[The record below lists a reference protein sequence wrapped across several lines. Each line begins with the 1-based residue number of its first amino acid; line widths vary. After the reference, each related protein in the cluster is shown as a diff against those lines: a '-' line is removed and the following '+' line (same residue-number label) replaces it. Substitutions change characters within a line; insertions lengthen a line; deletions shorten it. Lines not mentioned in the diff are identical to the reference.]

1 MKNKPERHKES
12 NTFRTRKYV
21 DILNDIDVKVFRRVA
36 HKNELPDE
44 NARESNFYLS
54 LMKWN
59 LDNLTEG
66 FASFKRELPEVQTLE
81 LVLLH
86 EQKIVTLLKD
96 YLKKKDISFVEPILD
111 LTLSLAKDLSVDFY
125 KHFINKY
132 DYEKIVS
139 SDEESS
145 PSLFKLIIDLLT
157 IPDIQIV
164 ECTFKTLAYLFKS
177 LWVVLISNIKE
188 AIYSLLPLFSS
199 KNKYF
204 NEFAA
209 ETFSFVA
216 RKVKDVKGFLF
227 HIFNALEINPSS
239 TKGYGKLLFQVIAG
253 TTGRFH
259 SNAENFL
266 DHYIDALNAD
276 NERGQLVYNVIE
288 QVFIC
293 ITESIDASNSDVL
306 WKILSKN
313 MDKYST
319 EDTPANQKIIIKILK
334 LTCLLVNFKNGVMLR
349 DLINNNSKA
358 DNLKLKITNILSTF
372 EDNNDV
378 LTGAIDLAVLMLLAS
393 NIELTQQTSS
403 DLVSKLLMIQD
414 KNVSYYAIEK
424 LINHSSFETLIL
436 PRTLIRIQRQM
447 EDFDDNELRLFA
459 KIVTSRSPHCLKGSS
474 LNTWRKI
481 KINLPKRIL
490 TCLKDKLINWQDGN
504 NISESSLKIIIIL
517 PHLMANENIIETLKN
532 VTKSIYEKLNNQD
545 CCTLT
550 SAEIEN
556 NCYGFLLAIESLI
569 HILDAKNFHEF
580 IRDLNLLDF
589 FKKHLNVPFILDSM
603 DLILTYMSNSKIKS
617 EYINIQTFEVINE
630 FLEIKLTSP
639 YRKVRL
645 TVCHIYSL
653 FSTLDDLF
661 ADNNDDNNNVLKRLF
676 IAENIDVLVQ
686 TYRERLIHIQA
697 LAFETKLIKN
707 FNPKYLS
714 IPLRFL
720 LGNFY
725 VNFSLLWNPVSKIVS
740 SYADENFD
748 QFWTIFLEE
757 LKKEVDSN
765 HLTIDTISDGFFS
778 SFNCDVLTDFVE
790 KLTITD
796 KPDHQNYKVLLWTSM
811 HEFSE
816 YAEMKN
822 RDVTPIFIDY
832 VEDNFLKS
840 NIENAKSCSLIRK
853 EKFNETIDEDDD
865 DDDDD
870 DDVDDD
876 KEEEEEENK
885 EKITK
890 KNKTR
895 KFVKSSKLK
904 LLLAQL
910 QVLSKI
916 KNPRSL
922 YREQEINKIYLELL
936 ISKSGDLQKA
946 ALDCLV
952 TYKYTWLLPYKNN
965 LYGLID
971 EKNLRNELTRFQVTN
986 EENSLGTILPND
998 REYLMPIV
1006 MRIIY
1011 AKMISRGTGR
1021 SASGFGGP
1029 ERRKALLR
1037 FLMGCKEE
1045 EMMLFINM
1053 AFKIFE
1059 TYGISL
1065 SSNEEIP
1072 DLNKLTIELMANID
1086 LNNVIPPRRL
1096 TSAVNLLSIII
1107 KEFGA
1112 KMSNYLLPK
1121 LLAILISIMSQIKII
1136 LDKSDII
1143 LPGYIKIIKELKNN
1157 CINIIAKFFKQFNN
1171 YNWSNSELDALF
1183 NVGVFPYIEKLPN
1196 DGIYSPTSLLK
1207 LLSQWAHNARFFCL
1221 LVKHEDNNTDKY
1233 PLKYIIELLMKKKI
1247 ININNNKITRPINSQ
1262 VINEILKMIGEML
1275 KQQDYGV
1282 IADNE
1287 MEVDDIPEIIPL
1299 NPNNILSN
1307 SHDKIPSVDLNYGTK
1322 ILLPHIPDILKF
1334 MEEKF
1339 ERTKNGINT
1348 IESFILE
1355 RISEIPL
1362 DPEVSNNLVAL
1373 LLPTIIKRAS
1383 RGESEEI
1390 IDQSLTTILHLIKDV
1405 KEPQIH
1411 IRAILPLLSI
1421 ITSSVARKTLFKL
1434 LSSIAEKIPES
1445 SLLSRDIFQQNVNIL
1460 TELNAYDKRWVEQ
1473 ADIEK
1478 RLSAFE
1484 MINKIINSDNEKQ
1497 LALLTLEFGVSII
1510 HSCFYFLKNEKDQA
1524 LLDRSED
1531 CLKKI
1536 GPLFGHLYKDNK
1548 IDRSYLMNQTILVL
1562 IKNNITSK
1570 GKDNESLRFGSLTLL
1585 RSMSIECPDIHPV
1598 FRDLNL
1604 LTDKVDNEVDFFE
1617 NIKHLQFHRISRALD
1632 KFSLIA
1638 KTKMTKPNTKT
1649 IVEFIY
1655 PIASYYLCNPSF
1667 ESKNSIIDSSINA
1680 VGACCRLLSWNR
1692 YLIILEHHL
1701 NKLKS
1706 SNEFQR
1712 QLTRIVITIL
1722 DAFHYDLS
1730 KLDTVDDNICK
1741 YVPEFKKKSKI
1752 KIDDIADDD
1761 DGDVDVDDED
1771 KNINEDEKLH
1781 KDLEKISDAEEEII
1795 NDDNKIIN
1803 NDLVL
1808 SNSIAKQLISDIKN
1822 KLLPQLHNVIL
1833 SRTDHEKSHKVNRR
1847 STGSDKEEQELM
1859 RVPISLAMVKLLQKL
1874 PGNILDNKNYNHL
1887 PRIFMKL
1894 CTFLKSRLESVRRE
1908 TRKILEQIML
1918 SLGPDYLHH
1927 LLGVMNS
1934 ILTKGFEVH
1943 VLAYTMHAV
1952 LTCLKDKYKENHIN
1966 DNLISILDVCKVD
1979 IFGITG
1985 EEKDVIGVVK
1995 RTSEAKTTK
2004 SYDIYN
2010 ILGQYISAS
2019 CLIDLIKPLVVK
2031 LNTSRSSKIIN
2042 KVNECLRHALLGLAD
2057 NTFIQTDQ
2065 MLQFLNGIMSESI
2078 PNLFESKKINNDSK
2092 HDKLKKIE
2100 KPDSRL
2106 IQPAPKNRMG
2116 AKLMSGTS
2124 SNTND
2129 HIIQEFSLKLFHIL
2143 LKRDKI
2149 KTIKFKPYLEPFVEI
2164 LVNFLKSKHTKI
2176 SSLSLQCLSWILK
2189 FDLHKLTKHIKDIVG
2204 EIFDILDK
2212 YGTGGKGEIL
2222 ELTMAAFKTM
2232 AVIVRDVKYFNLSGD
2247 QIEKL
2252 LLSAKTDLDNEERQV
2267 IAFNLIRS
2275 MLNRK
2280 IIITKLF
2287 KTVMYKISE
2296 LSITSQSENIRLQ
2309 SRVAYYTYL
2318 NNYQHNAKKFEIF
2331 IVFYLQQLGYDTID
2345 GRKSALTMIQ
2355 SIVSGFTTEKLN
2367 DIIIG
2372 LIFVKV
2378 GARLVDDDEPSLRE
2392 MSADIIAALL
2402 SKIDDK
2408 NKDLLFEMVLAWF
2421 SDKNELRNCILAA
2434 QLCGIFVV
2442 IEGDKFEKRYNKC
2455 LPVILQQ
2462 FYNNDDDGP
2471 GKLVRAKPV
2480 KKKLEIQH
2488 TEDIDRLK
2496 DHHIIHMLILTC
2508 KISMKEECTKFLTD
2522 EKWNSYVKL
2531 LAEVIGD
2538 ELLRHQHNTVRYY
2551 AVQQMRYI
2559 LSSLDIENISNIINN
2574 KDNTNADDDD
2584 DDDGEFKWDV
2594 YKNPL
2599 KVFKKLTLDLIDQI
2613 HPDMIIQETADE
2625 VIKCVFIISKIIKST
2640 SWSSAEETNK
2650 IENNGL
2656 SLFWIL
2662 KRLRKAANFEVTQ
2675 NSKSIVVRKALFSWI
2690 KSIVIN
2696 IPLDPYLRPIL
2707 FPIMSPLVREI
2718 DTTDEKNAP
2727 LRQEAKVIAEKI
2739 KSRMEVRQ
2747 RNENTNGNIEDNN
2760 NDGDYARLL
2769 HKVQQKI
2776 MVKRGQR
2783 SIAKKQQYVTDPE
2796 IAAKRKIARQ
2806 AKKKESKKRKK
2817 TEMYGK
2823 SPRSKKRRM
2832 ED

>member
-1 MKNKPERHKES
+1 MKIKPVRHKES
-12 NTFRTRKYV
+12 NTFKTRKNV
-21 DILNDIDVKVFRRVA
+21 DKLNEIDVKVYRHVLN
-36 HKNELPDE
+36 KNEVPDE
-44 NARESNFYLS
+44 NSVESYFYVS
-54 LMKWN
+54 LKKWN
-59 LDNLTEG
+59 IDNLTEG
-66 FASFKRELPEVQTLE
+66 FLNFKRELPEVQTLE

-111 LTLSLAKDLSVDFY
+111 LTLALAKDLSGHFY

-157 IPDIQIV
+157 ITDIQIV
-164 ECTFKTLAYLFKS
+164 EYTFKTLGHLFKS
-177 LWVVLISNIKE
+177 LRGKLIEHIKE
-188 AIYSLLPLFSS
+188 IIYSLFPLFSS

-216 RKVKDVKGFLF
+216 RK
-227 HIFNALEINPSS
+227 
-239 TKGYGKLLFQVIAG
+239 
-253 TTGRFH
+253 
-259 SNAENFL
+259 
-266 DHYIDALNAD
+266 
-276 NERGQLVYNVIE
+276 
-288 QVFIC
+288 
-293 ITESIDASNSDVL
+293 
-306 WKILSKN
+306 
-313 MDKYST
+313 
-319 EDTPANQKIIIKILK
+319 
-334 LTCLLVNFKNGVMLR
+334 
-349 DLINNNSKA
+349 
-358 DNLKLKITNILSTF
+358 LKITNIISTF
-372 EDNNDV
+372 ENNNDV
-378 LTGAIDLAVLMLLAS
+378 LIGAVDLAVLMLLAS

-403 DLVSKLLMIQD
+403 DLIMELLLIKD
-414 KNVSYYAIEK
+414 KNISYYAAEK

-436 PRTLIRIQRQM
+436 PRALKRIQQNN

-459 KIVTSRSPHCLKGSS
+459 KIVTSRSPHCLQGSS

-481 KINLPKRIL
+481 IIDLPSKIL
-490 TCLKDKLINWQDGN
+490 TCLKDKLINWQNGN

-517 PHLMANENIIETLKN
+517 PHLMADGNIIEALKN
-532 VTKSIYEKLNNQD
+532 VVKSIYEKLNNQD
-545 CCTLT
+545 CCKLT

-569 HILDAKNFHEF
+569 HILDSKNFHEF
-580 IRDLNLLDF
+580 IRSLNLLEF
-589 FKKHLNVPFILDSM
+589 FKKYSSVPFILDSM
-603 DLILTYMSNSKIKS
+603 DLILTYMANSKIKS
-617 EYINIQTFEVINE
+617 EYINIQTFEMINE
-630 FLEIKLTSP
+630 FLEFKLTSA

-661 ADNNDDNNNVLKRLF
+661 VDNNDDNNNVLKRLF
-676 IAENIDVLVQ
+676 IAENIDGLVH
-686 TYRERLIHIQA
+686 TYRDRLIHIQA
-697 LAFETKLIKN
+697 LGFETKLIKN

-725 VNFSLLWNPVSKIVS
+725 INFALLWSPVSKIVS

-748 QFWTIFLEE
+748 KFWTIFLEE
-757 LKKEVDSN
+757 LKKKVDDNS
-765 HLTIDTISDGFFS
+765 HLIIDTISDDFLS
-778 SFNCDVLTDFVE
+778 SFNCNVLTEFVK
-790 KLTITD
+790 KLTIID
-796 KPDHQNYKVLLWTSM
+796 KPDHQNYQVLLWTSM
-811 HEFSE
+811 HEFFE

-832 VEDNFLKS
+832 VEDNFFKS

-853 EKFNETIDEDDD
+853 EKLNETIDQDDD
-865 DDDDD
+865 DDED
-870 DDVDDD
+870 
-876 KEEEEEENK
+876 
-885 EKITK
+885 
-890 KNKTR
+890 
-895 KFVKSSKLK
+895 F
-904 LLLAQL
+904 
-910 QVLSKI
+910 SKI
-916 KNPRSL
+916 KNPKSL
-922 YREQEINKIYLELL
+922 YREQEINEIYLKLL

-971 EKNLRNELTRFQVTN
+971 EKNLRNESTRFKVAN
-986 EENSLGTILPND
+986 EDNLLGTILPND

-1011 AKMISRGTGR
+1011 AKMITRGTGR
-1021 SASGFGGP
+1021 SASGCGGL

-1037 FLMGCKEE
+1037 FLMGVKEE

-1065 SSNEEIP
+1065 SSNEEIH

-1107 KEFGA
+1107 QDFGA

-1157 CINIIAKFFKQFNN
+1157 CINIIANFFKQFDN

-1183 NVGVFPYIEKLPN
+1183 NVGIFPYIEKLPN

-1207 LLSQWAHNARFFCL
+1207 LLSQWAHNSRFYCL

-1233 PLKYIIELLMKKKI
+1233 PLKYIIQLLMKKKI
-1247 ININNNKITRPINSQ
+1247 ININNNKITKPINSQ

-1275 KQQDYGV
+1275 KQQDYD
-1282 IADNE
+1282 ISADNQ
-1287 MEVDDIPEIIPL
+1287 MEIDDMHKIIPL
-1299 NPNNILSN
+1299 NPNNVLSN
-1307 SHDKIPSVDLNYGTK
+1307 SLDEIPSVDLNYGTK
-1322 ILLPHIPDILKF
+1322 ILLRHVPDILKF

-1339 ERTKNGINT
+1339 ERSKTGINK

-1390 IDQSLTTILHLIKDV
+1390 IDQSLTTISHLIKDV

-1411 IRAILPLLSI
+1411 LRVILPLLSI
-1421 ITSSVARKTLFKL
+1421 ITSSVARKTLLKL
-1434 LSSIAEKIPES
+1434 LSSIAEKIPEVS
-1445 SLLSRDIFQQNVNIL
+1445 SLSRDVFQQNVNIL
-1460 TELNAYDKRWVEQ
+1460 TELNAYNKRWIDQ

-1497 LALLTLEFGVSII
+1497 LELLTLEFGVGII

-1536 GPLFGHLYKDNK
+1536 GSLFSHLYKDNK
-1548 IDRSYLMNQTILVL
+1548 IDRSYLMNQTILIL

-1570 GKDNESLRFGSLTLL
+1570 GKENESLRFASLTLL

-1632 KFSLIA
+1632 KFCLIA

-1655 PIASYYLCNPSF
+1655 PIASYYLCNSSF
-1667 ESKNSIIDSSINA
+1667 LNKNSIIDSSINA
-1680 VGACCRLLSWNR
+1680 IGACCRLLSWNR
-1692 YLIILEHHL
+1692 YLIILEYYL
-1701 NKLKS
+1701 KKLKS
-1706 SNEFQR
+1706 PSEFRR
-1712 QLTRIVITIL
+1712 QLIRIITTIL

-1730 KLDTVDDNICK
+1730 KLDNIEDNICK
-1741 YVPEFKKKSKI
+1741 YVPEFDKKSKA
-1752 KIDDIADDD
+1752 KIDD
-1761 DGDVDVDDED
+1761 DVEAE
-1771 KNINEDEKLH
+1771 NINEDEKLH
-1781 KDLEKISDAEEEII
+1781 KDLQKISDDEEEKI
-1795 NDDNKIIN
+1795 NDDNKIM

-1808 SNSIAKQLISDIKN
+1808 SKSTAKQLISDIKN
-1822 KLLPQLHNVIL
+1822 KLLPHLHNLIL
-1833 SRTDHEKSHKVNRR
+1833 SRTDYEQSCTENQHDSMAKFER
-1847 STGSDKEEQELM
+1847 EQQELS
-1859 RVPISLAMVKLLQKL
+1859 RIPIALAMVKLLQKL

-1894 CTFLKSRLESVRRE
+1894 CTFLKSKLESVRRE
-1908 TRKILEQIML
+1908 TRIILEKIML
-1918 SLGPDYLHH
+1918 SIGPDYLHH

-1934 ILTKGFEVH
+1934 MLTRGFEVH
-1943 VLAYTMHAV
+1943 VLAYTIHAV
-1952 LTCLKDKYKENHIN
+1952 LTCLKGQYKENHIN

-1995 RTSEAKTTK
+1995 NTSEAKTTK
-2004 SYDIYN
+2004 SYDMYN
-2010 ILGQYISAS
+2010 ILGQYITDS
-2019 CLIDLIKPLVVK
+2019 CLIDLIKPLVDK

-2042 KVNECLRHALLGLAD
+2042 KVVECLRHALLGLAD
-2057 NTFIQTDQ
+2057 NTFIQTDK
-2065 MLQFLNGIMSESI
+2065 MIIFLMGIMSKSI
-2078 PNLFESKKINNDSK
+2078 PNLFESKKINNDNE
-2092 HDKLKKIE
+2092 HDKLSKKKNE
-2100 KPDSRL
+2100 KPDSLL
-2106 IQPAPKNRMG
+2106 ITPAPKNRMG
-2116 AKLMSGTS
+2116 VKLMSETT

-2149 KTIKFKPYLEPFVEI
+2149 KTNKFQPYLKPFVSE
-2164 LVNFLKSKHTKI
+2164 LVNFLKSKHTKL
-2176 SSLSLQCLSWILK
+2176 SSLSLQCLDWILK
-2189 FDLHKLTKHIKDIVG
+2189 FDFDESKSHIKIIADEVFKILHKYGAAGTAKGDIR
-2204 EIFDILDK
+2204 
-2212 YGTGGKGEIL
+2212 
-2222 ELTMAAFKTM
+2222 ELVMAAFKTTS
-2232 AVIVRDVKYFNLSGD
+2232 VIVRDVKYYKLKSHH
-2247 QIEKL
+2247 IEAL
-2252 LLSAKTDLDNEERQV
+2252 LLYTEEDLDNDNHQV
-2267 IAFNLIRS
+2267 IAFNLLRA
-2275 MLNRK
+2275 MLHRK
-2280 IIITKLF
+2280 IQSSEIEK
-2287 KTVMYKISE
+2287 VMKQLSE
-2296 LSITSQSENIRLQ
+2296 LSITSQSENIRSQ
-2309 SRVAYYTYL
+2309 SRGACYKYL
-2318 NNYQHNAKKFEIF
+2318 INYQHSVKNFKNYIK
-2331 IVFYLQQLGYDTID
+2331 FYLAQLGYETID

-2355 SIVSGFTTEKLN
+2355 MIVSGFKAEYFTKSLN
-2367 DIIIG
+2367 K
-2372 LIFVKV
+2372 LIFDDV
-2378 GARLVDDDEPSLRE
+2378 GKRLIKDDEPSLRE
-2392 MSADIIAALL
+2392 MSADIIEDLL
-2402 SKIDDK
+2402 SKIDNK
-2408 NKDLLFEMVLAWF
+2408 NKDILFKNVLTWF
-2421 SDKNELRNCILAA
+2421 NDEEDIQNCQLAA
-2434 QLCGIFVV
+2434 QLCGIFAVV
-2442 IEGDKFEKRYNKC
+2442 EEDKFEKRYDEC
-2455 LPVILQQ
+2455 LPVILKQ
-2462 FYNNDDDGP
+2462 FHNNYHDDHIENNERLQDHN
-2471 GKLVRAKPV
+2471 L
-2480 KKKLEIQH
+2480 IQ
-2488 TEDIDRLK
+2488 L
-2496 DHHIIHMLILTC
+2496 LILTG
-2508 KISMKEECTKFLTD
+2508 KISMKTTYINPTSKISVKKNYTKSDDNQILIKEEKCNKFLTD
-2522 EKWNSYVKL
+2522 EKWNSYVESLSKIIVDKL
-2531 LAEVIGD
+2531 LEHEHTWV
-2538 ELLRHQHNTVRYY
+2538 RHY

-2559 LSSLDIENISNIINN
+2559 LSSLDIEKISNIINN
-2574 KDNTNADDDD
+2574 KDKILCQESMDD

-2594 YKNPL
+2594 YENPL
-2599 KVFKKLTLDLIDQI
+2599 KTFKKLTFDLIDQI
-2613 HPDMIIQETADE
+2613 RPDMDRLETVDE
-2625 VIKCVFIISKIIKST
+2625 VINSVFIISKIIKST
-2640 SWSSAEETNK
+2640 KCAEEKKQEKNDS
-2650 IENNGL
+2650 I
-2656 SLFWIL
+2656 SLFLIL
-2662 KRLRKAANFEVTQ
+2662 KKLRKAANFEISQ
-2675 NSKSIVVRKALFSWI
+2675 NPKSIVVRQALFSWI
-2690 KSIVIN
+2690 RKIVN
-2696 IPLDPYLRPIL
+2696 EIPIDPYLRPIL

-2727 LRQEAKVIAEKI
+2727 LRQEAKTIANII
-2739 KSRMEVRQ
+2739 KSKMGFKQKKENNT
-2747 RNENTNGNIEDNN
+2747 NENVDN

-2769 HKVQQKI
+2769 HQVQQKMMI
-2776 MVKRGQR
+2776 KRGER
-2783 SIAKKQQYVTDPE
+2783 STAKKRQCVTDPE
-2796 IAAKRKIARQ
+2796 IAAKRKISRQ
-2806 AKKKESKKRKK
+2806 VKKKESKKRKK

-2823 SPRSKKRRM
+2823 LPRSKKPRI
-2832 ED
+2832 EE